1 MDTPV
6 FSKEDMMKNYELQ
19 GGGYQHV
26 ELLGG
31 PFKTQR
37 DETVGLYAMHPSND
51 DILHRFR
58 VKAGISSS
66 ANGMVGWGPFIGQYL
81 GAYAKWYRNTGDER
95 IRAKAMELFHGWC
108 ECVEKCEDVMD
119 RGTYIWEKYLGGFL
133 DMYEYMGVEEVK
145 PWILRITRYA
155 KAKFQTDIP
164 RDGLQDHRMRGQIE
178 WYTLPENLYR
188 AYQLFGDD
196 IYKEMADEWL
206 YHYMWD
212 KLASGEMGIGPRH
225 AYSQVNSLSSAARA
239 YIVTEDPHYLE
250 VIEKGYQEITEHHT
264 YATGGYGP
272 GEMLFGDDP
281 GYLGNAILPTWDREL
296 TTTGKLVYQSFH
308 GGNATRSDSW
318 GSCEVSCCSW
328 AVFKLCNYLLKLTGD
343 ARYGDWA
350 EKLLVNG
357 TLGQPPITEKG
368 QVLYYAS
375 YFVDGALKSY
385 EDRRLQHMG
394 QNFVWQCCT
403 GTFPQDTAEYANM
416 IVYFDEA
423 GPYISQLIPAKID
436 FCQAGQAVS
445 ILSTGDFPRKPEA
458 KFTIHAAQPTAFAL
472 RVRIPSWAV
481 NGNAVYINGE
491 RTALSAQPNTWLTID
506 REWQD
511 GDTVEI
517 RLPYKLFFKPV
528 DPQHPNVVALCY
540 GPLVLCCDEMTVLV
554 GDQTHP
560 EEWLKPVDG
569 EDNTFRT
576 LPGHSGIYHHVCRT
590 FKPYYTVPLMQW
602 YYMYN
607 RIYPDMQTLDREHQ
621 GT

>member
-1 MDTPV
+1 
-6 FSKEDMMKNYELQ
+6 MKNYKLQ
-19 GGGYQHV
+19 GAEYQNV
-26 ELLGG
+26 TLLES
-31 PFKTQR
+31 PFKVQR
-37 DETVGLYAMHPSND
+37 DETLELYLNHPSND
-51 DILHRFR
+51 DILHRYR
-58 VKAGISSS
+58 VRAGIPSHV
-66 ANGMVGWGPFIGQYL
+66 NGMVGWGPSIGQYL
-81 GAYAKWYRNTGDER
+81 GAYAKWYRNTGDQR
-95 IRAKAMELFHGWC
+95 VWDKCMDLFHGWC
-108 ECVEKCEDVMD
+108 ACVDKCEDLLD
-119 RGTYIWEKYLGGFL
+119 CGTYIWEKFLGGLL
-133 DMYEYMGVEEVK
+133 DMYEYMGVREVQ
-145 PWILRITRYA
+145 PWVLRITQYA
-155 KAKFQTDIP
+155 KVKFQTDIP
-164 RDGLQDHRMRGQIE
+164 RDGIQDHRMRGQIE

-196 IYKEMADEWL
+196 IYKEMADEWI

-212 KLASGEMGIGPRH
+212 KLAKGEKDIGPRH

-250 VIEKGYQEITEHHT
+250 VIEKGYKEITEHHT

-296 TTTGKLVYQSFH
+296 TQTDKLVYNTFF
-308 GGNATRSDSW
+308 GGKATRSDSW

-343 ARYGDWA
+343 ARYGDWC
-350 EKLLVNG
+350 ERLLING

-375 YFVDGALKSY
+375 YFVDGAIKSY

-416 IVYFDEA
+416 IAYFDEK
-423 GPYISQLIPAKID
+423 GPYISQFIPAKID
-436 FCQAGQAVS
+436 FTQGGKAVS
-445 ILSTGDFPRKPEA
+445 IVSDGDFPRKPEV
-458 KFTIHAAQPTAFAL
+458 KFTIHVNEPAAFAL
-472 RVRIPSWAV
+472 RIRVPAWAV
-481 NGNAVYINGE
+481 NGNTVLINGE
-491 RTALSAQPNTWLTID
+491 NTGLAPQPNTWLTID
-506 REWQD
+506 REWHD
-511 GDTVEI
+511 GDTVTMA
-517 RLPYKLFFKPV
+517 LPYALSFKAV

-554 GDQTHP
+554 GDRAHP
-560 EEWLKPVDG
+560 EEWLKPV
-569 EDNTFRT
+569 EDQENTFRT
-576 LPGHSGIYHHVCRT
+576 LPGHSGFYHHICRT
-590 FKPYYTVPLMQW
+590 FKPYYTVPTMEW

-607 RIYPDMQTLDREHQ
+607 RIYPDMETLDREHQ

>member
-1 MDTPV
+1 
-6 FSKEDMMKNYELQ
+6 MKDYKLQ
-19 GGGYQHV
+19 GAEYQHIT
-26 ELLGG
+26 LLDS

-37 DETVGLYAMHPSND
+37 DQTLSLYTDHPSND

-58 VKAGISSS
+58 VQAGLPSS
-66 ANGMVGWGPFIGQYL
+66 AKGMVGWGPFIGQYL
-81 GAYAKWYRNTGDER
+81 GAYAKWYRNTGDEA
-95 IRAKAMELFHGWC
+95 IRQKALDLFHGWC
-108 ECVEKCEDVMD
+108 ECAEKCPELLC

-133 DMYEYMGVEEVK
+133 DMYEYMGVEEAK
-145 PWILRITRYA
+145 PWILRITEYA
-155 KAKFQTDIP
+155 KGKFQTDIP

-188 AYQLFGDD
+188 AYQLFGDP

-212 KLASGEMGIGPRH
+212 KLANGETDIGPRH

-239 YIVTEDPHYLE
+239 YIVTEDPRYLT
-250 VIEKGYQEITEHHT
+250 VIEKGYREITEHHT
-264 YATGGYGP
+264 FATGGYGP
-272 GEMLFGDDP
+272 GEMLFGEDR
-281 GYLGNAILPTWDREL
+281 GYLGNSILPTWDREL
-296 TTTGKLVYQSFH
+296 TETGKLVWRSFH
-308 GGNATRSDSW
+308 GGLSTRSDSW

-328 AVFKLCNYLLKLTGD
+328 AVFKLCNYLIKLTGD

-350 EKLLVNG
+350 ERLLVNG

-375 YFVDGALKSY
+375 YFVDGAIKSY

-416 IVYFDEA
+416 IAYFDA
-423 GPYISQLIPAKID
+423 DGPYISQLIPARID
-436 FCQAGQAVS
+436 FTQGGQAVS
-445 ILSTGDFPRKPEA
+445 IAITGDFPRKPEGC
-458 KFTIHAAQPTAFAL
+458 FTIRTAEAIRFAL
-472 RVRIPSWAV
+472 RIRVPTWATNANRLTV
-481 NGNAVYINGE
+481 NGE
-491 RTALSAQPNTWLTID
+491 ALDLPIVPGTWLTID
-506 REWQD
+506 RMWQD
-511 GDTVEI
+511 GDEVLLE
-517 RLPYKLFFKPV
+517 LPYALSFKPV
-528 DPQHPNVVALCY
+528 DPQHPNVVALCW
-540 GPLVLCCDEMTVLV
+540 GPMVLCCDEMTVLV
-554 GDQTHP
+554 GDQAHP
-560 EEWLKPVDG
+560 EDWLLPVPG

-576 LPGHSGIYHHVCRT
+576 LPGHSGIYEHVCRT

-607 RIYPDMQTLDREHQ
+607 RIYPDTATLDREHQ